1 MENNTTVIK
10 RSASWFRPYNVDG
23 KELKRIC
30 IYKDGEILFSVCRGW
45 LEHNQN
51 DVISLTLN
59 GDIKRATKENLS
71 RKDNYFLKFND
82 DKAGYFQTGYALYV
96 HSDIKKLD
104 EVLDWEDD
112 NQAHYY
118 TRYELPLSG
127 VIYTLDK
134 QDERGEWQ
142 YKNEEVS
149 PIILRAGYRTERKEK
164 GKKIDALSERLKA
177 EGIELSDDQ
186 VTTLI
191 EKFNVA

>member
-1 MENNTTVIK
+1 MENNTTVIT
-10 RSASWFRPYNVDG
+10 RSASWFRPYKVDG

-30 IYKDGEILFSVCRGW
+30 IYKDGEILFSVYRGW

-59 GDIKRATKENLS
+59 GDVKRATKENLS
-71 RKDNYFLKFND
+71 RKDNYVLKFND
-82 DKAGYFQTGYALYV
+82 DKSGYWQTGYTLYI

-112 NQAHYY
+112 NQTHYY

-134 QDERGEWQ
+134 QDERGNWQ

-149 PIILRAGYRTERKEK
+149 PIILRADYRTERKEK

-177 EGIELSDDQ
+177 EGIALSDDQ

-191 EKFNVA
+191 EKFNFA